1 MSKRPRPPDD
11 LPASNGQ
18 PGPAAASR
26 PPANDRPDAAP
37 PLSAVLASRVSTRLT
52 AFDTVALDSAS
63 RWAVILKRFRDY
75 MHQR

>member
-18 PGPAAASR
+18 PGPAAVSR

-37 PLSAVLASRVSTRLT
+37 PLSAVLASR
-52 AFDTVALDSAS
+52 
-63 RWAVILKRFRDY
+63 WAVILKRFRDY

>member
-18 PGPAAASR
+18 TGPAAAAR
-26 PPANDRPDAAP
+26 PPADDRRDALP
-37 PLSAVLASRVSTRLT
+37 TLLASHW
-52 AFDTVALDSAS
+52 SA
-63 RWAVILKRFRDY
+63 ILKRFRDY

>member
-18 PGPAAASR
+18 PGPAAAPR
-26 PPANDRPDAAP
+26 PPASDRPDAAP
-37 PLSAVLASRVSTRLT
+37 PTPLAAVLASR
-52 AFDTVALDSAS
+52 
-63 RWAVILKRFRDY
+63 WAIILKRFRDY

>member
-11 LPASNGQ
+11 LPASNGH
-18 PGPAAASR
+18 PGSAAAAR
-26 PPANDRPDAAP
+26 PPYGDRPD
-37 PLSAVLASRVSTRLT
+37 VLPVIL
-52 AFDTVALDSAS
+52 AS